1 MKRTITIVAIVAM
14 VGAIG
19 AVTRAQQA
27 TRPPTAGAQPA
38 RDAGA
43 NWPLPLGGPGGARY
57 STLTQI
63 NTSNVSQL
71 KRAWTFHTGSGRFS
85 GAPMVID
92 SVMYFSANNGVFAL
106 DAVTGTQIWKYV
118 GDASKVRIPR
128 PGGLPRAFGGTG
140 EDGGER
146 GPGDVGTALRGPTY
160 WPGANGVGPRIY
172 STIRSGDAGMHAIDA
187 RTGKLITSFG
197 QNGVLRGITPDSPP
211 VIYRNVLVTDG
222 DFEPRRGKTVK
233 GWDVV
238 TGRPLWTWY
247 AKAQPGDPNRALT
260 WLDGSA
266 GETNVSPDIWGT
278 TTLDAERG
286 LVFVPIE
293 TTQGTGAHPGNNL
306 YSDCVVAIDARTGKM
321 VWYQQQVHQ
330 PQGDDDTAA
339 APVNID
345 VVRDGKVIPALAEY
359 TKLSLLFI
367 YNRVTGEPIFG
378 VEERPV
384 PERARGGR
392 GGRAGAGAAPDDAAD
407 GGRGAASAAASV
419 VAWRSP
425 TQPFPVK
432 PLPLAPNSSPH
443 GIPPLNPVTITP
455 ELQAF
460 CDSLKD
466 TSVFRTIW
474 RNGGAYGWQG
484 VTFHRDL
491 GLLIT
496 NAATPPSGARCV
508 PPPWMELVAV
518 NANTGDV
525 SWRVPLG
532 EFEDLTAKG
541 IPPTGTPSAGAS
553 IATAGNLVFI
563 GGSMDG
569 FFRAFDARNGKVLWR
584 DKLPQPAHGT
594 PSTYLGRDGKQY
606 VVVGANGGSYI
617 RSPNGDS
624 VIAYTLQ

>member
-1 MKRTITIVAIVAM
+1 MHRL
-14 VGAIG
+14 
-19 AVTRAQQA
+19 
-27 TRPPTAGAQPA
+27 
-38 RDAGA
+38 
-43 NWPLPLGGPGGARY
+43 N
-57 STLTQI
+57 
-63 NTSNVSQL
+63 
-71 KRAWTFHTGSGRFS
+71 
-85 GAPMVID
+85 
-92 SVMYFSANNGVFAL
+92 
-106 DAVTGTQIWKYV
+106 
-118 GDASKVRIPR
+118 
-128 PGGLPRAFGGTG
+128 FGGTG
-140 EDGGER
+140 EDGGDR
-146 GPGDVGTALRGPTY
+146 GPGDVGTGIRGPTY

-172 STIRSGDAGMHAIDA
+172 STIRSGIWAAIDA
-187 RTGKLITSFG
+187 KTGTLITSFG
-197 QNGVLRGITPDSPP
+197 QNGVLPGITPDSPS

-222 DFEPRRGKTVK
+222 DFEPGKGKTVK

-238 TGRPLWTWY
+238 TGKLLWTWY
-247 AKAQPGDPNRALT
+247 AKAQPGDPNREKT

-266 GETNVSPDIWGT
+266 DKTNVSPDIWGT
-278 TTLDAERG
+278 TTLDPDRG

-293 TTQGTGAHPGNNL
+293 TTPGTGDHPGNNL
-306 YSDCVVAIDARTGKM
+306 YSDCVVALDALTGKM
-321 VWYQQQVHQ
+321 KWYQQQVHQ

-339 APVNID
+339 APVHID
-345 VVRDGKVIPALAEY
+345 VVRNGQVIPAIAEY

-367 YNRVTGEPIFG
+367 YNRETGEPIFG

-384 PERARGGR
+384 PERGRRGVGAARGGGRAGGGAAADGCGGGAARVRTCRRRRWTAVAADGWRWCRGGR
-392 GGRAGAGAAPDDAAD
+392 GLP
-407 GGRGAASAAASV
+407 
-419 VAWRSP
+419 WRSP

-432 PLPLAPNSSPH
+432 PLPLAPNSGPH
-443 GIPPLNPVTITP
+443 GTPPLNPVTITP

-466 TSVFRTIW
+466 TKVLQAIW

-496 NAATPPSGARCV
+496 NAATPPSAGRCV

-525 SWRVPLG
+525 AWRVPLG
-532 EFEDLTAKG
+532 EFEELTAKG

-594 PSTYLGRDGKQY
+594 PTTYLGRDGKQY

-617 RSPNGDS
+617 RSPASDE